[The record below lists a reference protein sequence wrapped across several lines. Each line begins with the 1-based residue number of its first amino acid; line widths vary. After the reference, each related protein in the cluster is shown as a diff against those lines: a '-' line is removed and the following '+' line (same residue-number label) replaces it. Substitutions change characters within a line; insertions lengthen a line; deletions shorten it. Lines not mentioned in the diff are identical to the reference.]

1 MEGERDTVKTFNS
14 LKTLLVEPHPDDICL
29 SLYYFCKNFFL
40 DKKYLV
46 TVSEIKNRED
56 SSKFSEKINATYL
69 GSLNLKDIDWS
80 LRIKKNI
87 TWENLEKSYEK
98 YFKESE
104 KLKEGLEN
112 LIEKYDIEVLVL
124 PLGILH
130 PFHFFV
136 RKVGENI
143 KVKGMICYYAE
154 FPYKNRLYGKKL
166 IDSIPQARI
175 INYLPSEEDIEEK
188 IKIFLQNYPSQRN
201 ILLNKWNEAKNL
213 KEGET
218 LLWILK
224 F

>member
-1 MEGERDTVKTFNS
+1 MR
-14 LKTLLVEPHPDDICL
+14 TLLVEPHPDDICL

-56 SSKFSEKINATYL
+56 SSKFSEKINTTYL

-80 LRIKKNI
+80 LRIRKNI
-87 TWENLEKSYEK
+87 TWENLEKSYKK

-104 KLKEGLEN
+104 KLKEGLES
-112 LIEKYDIEVLVL
+112 LIKKYDIEVLVL

-136 RKVGENI
+136 RKIGENI
-143 KVKGMICYYAE
+143 KVKGTIYYYAE
-154 FPYKNRLYGKKL
+154 FPYKNRVYGEKL
-166 IDSIPQARI
+166 INSIYGART
-175 INYLPSEEDIEEK
+175 INYLPTKDSIEEK
-188 IKIFLQNYPSQRN
+188 TKIFLECYPSQRN

-213 KEGET
+213 KKGET
-218 LLWILK
+218 LLWILR

>member
-1 MEGERDTVKTFNS
+1 MR
-14 LKTLLVEPHPDDICL
+14 TLLVEPHPDDICL

-98 YFKESE
+98 YFKETE
-104 KLKEGLEN
+104 KLKEGLES
-112 LIEKYDIEVLVL
+112 LIKKYSIEVLVL

-143 KVKGMICYYAE
+143 KVKWTTYFYAE
-154 FPYKNRLYGKKL
+154 FPYKNRVYGKKL
-166 IDSIPQARI
+166 INSIYGARM
-175 INYLPSEEDIEEK
+175 INYLPTKDSIEEK
-188 IKIFLQNYPSQRN
+188 TKIFLECYPSQRN

-213 KEGET
+213 KKGET

-224 F
+224 S